1 MYSNLQDEVP
11 LVKML
16 NRQDPYEK
24 YHIVK
29 IKEDFMWRNC
39 QLVVFEWLPIN
50 LCQLIKQNNHIGE
63 SLEFTRNIGM
73 QIAKTLKF
81 FSLRGIKVIH
91 CNLKPENIFFCEN
104 SKEVKLVG
112 FGLSCQ
118 YGKKYY
124 KKIQSMS
131 YRSPEIILGNF
142 YDYSVD
148 VWSLGCILME
158 IHTGQVLFNSK
169 NEVDLMIE
177 IVELLG
183 MPPKSFLVRSSETSK
198 YFNKLPNGS
207 YKLND
212 PKNGP
217 NSRKLHEIIGVFNG
231 RSKGRI
237 FDVDHSK
244 SDYLKFEDLIKQML
258 EWDPL
263 KRIKPVKILEHDF
276 FKIKTVKNW
285 AALTPRSFALGP

>member
-1 MYSNLQDEVP
+1 
-11 LVKML
+11 
-16 NRQDPYEK
+16 
-24 YHIVK
+24 
-29 IKEDFMWRNC
+29 MWRNC
-39 QLVVFEWLPIN
+39 HILVFEWLSIN
-50 LCQLIKQNNHIGE
+50 LVELLKLNNQIGE
-63 SLEFTRNIGM
+63 SLEFTQNIGM

-91 CNLKPENIFFCEN
+91 CNLKPENIFFSDET
-104 SKEVKLVG
+104 SKEVKILG

-118 YGKKYY
+118 YVQKYY
-124 KKIQSMS
+124 KKIQTVS
-131 YRSPEIILGNF
+131 YRSPEVLLGNF

-169 NEVDLMIE
+169 NEVDLMNE

-183 MPPKSFLVRSSETSK
+183 MPPKSFLDRSSETSN

-212 PKNGP
+212 TKNGP
-217 NSRKLHEIIGVFNG
+217 NSRKLHEIIGVSNG
-231 RSKGRI
+231 RSKGRS

-244 SDYLKFEDLIKQML
+244 SDYFKFEDLIKQML

-263 KRIKPVKILEHDF
+263 KRIKPVEILEHDF

-285 AALTPRSFALGP
+285 AALAPGSCALGP